1 MKIPANVIET
11 GKYTSGGE
19 FVYKSNQS
27 PYKGYYY
34 ILNNRFFEGKVYKAD
49 AQEII
54 QTKESNTLL
63 YRLSTAAFS
72 LASGI
77 TSQNLRQ
84 KPVPSLPTTALNKPN
99 IGIRYFSKKVNVKPT
114 VIKEIS
120 KETYDSLQGDSL
132 YQTTFIG
139 PDKSINQAE
148 KEIPGL
154 KTFLES

>member
-34 ILNNRFFEGKVYKAD
+34 ILNERFFEGKEYKAD

-54 QTKESNTLL
+54 QIKESNTLL
-63 YRLSTAAFS
+63 YRLATAAFS

-77 TSQNLRQ
+77 TSQSLRQ
-84 KPVPSLPTTALNKPN
+84 RPVPSVQSN
-99 IGIRYFSKKVNVKPT
+99 IEGVFTPIRYFSRKVNIKPII
-114 VIKEIS
+114 IKEIS
-120 KETYDSLQGDSL
+120 KETYDSLQGDPL
-132 YQTTFIG
+132 YQTTFVG
-139 PDKSINQAE
+139 PDQSIDQAE
-148 KEIPGL
+148 KQMPGL
-154 KTFLES
+154 KAFLEG

>member
-34 ILNNRFFEGKVYKAD
+34 ILNDRFFEGKEYKAD

-54 QTKESNTLL
+54 QIKESNTLL
-63 YRLSTAAFS
+63 YRLATAAFS

-77 TSQNLRQ
+77 TSQSLRQ
-84 KPVPSLPTTALNKPN
+84 RPVPSVQSN
-99 IGIRYFSKKVNVKPT
+99 IEGVFTPIRYFSRKVNIKPII
-114 VIKEIS
+114 IKEIS
-120 KETYDSLQGDSL
+120 KETYDSLQGDPL
-132 YQTTFIG
+132 YQTTFVG
-139 PDKSINQAE
+139 PDQSINQAE
-148 KEIPGL
+148 KQMPGL
-154 KTFLES
+154 KDFLEG

>member
-34 ILNNRFFEGKVYKAD
+34 ILNDRFFEGKEYKAD

-54 QTKESNTLL
+54 QIKESNTLL
-63 YRLSTAAFS
+63 YRLATAAFS

-77 TSQNLRQ
+77 TSQSLRQ
-84 KPVPSLPTTALNKPN
+84 RPVPSVQSN
-99 IGIRYFSKKVNVKPT
+99 IEGVFTPIRYFSRKVNIKPT

-120 KETYDSLQGDSL
+120 KETYDSLQGDPL
-132 YQTTFIG
+132 YQTTFVG
-139 PDKSINQAE
+139 PDQSIDQAE
-148 KEIPGL
+148 KQMPCL
-154 KTFLES
+154 KAFVEG

>member
-1 MKIPANVIET
+1 MRIPANVIET

-34 ILNNRFFEGKVYKAD
+34 ILNERFFEGKEYKAD

-54 QTKESNTLL
+54 QIKESNTLL
-63 YRLSTAAFS
+63 YRLTTAAFS

-77 TSQNLRQ
+77 TSQSLRQ
-84 KPVPSLPTTALNKPN
+84 RPVPSVQSN
-99 IGIRYFSKKVNVKPT
+99 IEGVFTPIRYFSRKVNVKPT

-120 KETYDSLQGDSL
+120 KETYDSLQGDPL
-132 YQTTFIG
+132 YQTTFVG
-139 PDKSINQAE
+139 PDQSIDQAE
-148 KEIPGL
+148 KQLPGL
-154 KTFLES
+154 KAFLEG